1 MTIFTIRNAATR
13 LTWLSLGCLTIAAV
27 AAGTVRKPMERSVRA
42 AQTPGQLKAKFHLDF
57 RTTDY
62 SPDTMLQAGLEE
74 ILRDEKGL
82 LIRFPTGEGNRQD
95 TGLSTVFSIRGDFEA
110 TVSFEVLKADQPNAG
125 DGVGAIMD
133 GWIDPHGNN
142 TVSLARR
149 LLPNGKMVFVVDR
162 AQRVQ
167 GKWTHHL
174 KSLPATA
181 TAGKLR
187 MEREGALLRCRVSE
201 GKNAEFVTVAEID
214 IGRADMN
221 GIKVGGST
229 DRSESGLDLR
239 LVDLTVRAEVLPGLS
254 DVGLG
259 GETGLKR
266 LDATQ
271 LANLEEKLQKLYA
284 QLAPSVVR
292 IVGPKSKGGFSGV
305 IVSRSGEI
313 LTCAHHGL
321 VPKTKVTVE
330 LADGRKVKATILGS
344 VKRPNSDATRND
356 ASRYAAADVG
366 MLILDEKGE
375 WPAATLGP
383 AARKKGDFCLA
394 LGQPNVQLPGQLP
407 LLRLGRILSPH
418 PLGEIR
424 SSCRILPGDSGGPLF
439 DLEGHVLGV
448 HQAMESLKTGVNLHS
463 PIENFVKLRERLRA
477 GEVIEFEKDLPER
490 RDRWKDLPGA
500 WEPTEELAKILSMAH
515 RSTVEV
521 MGDGKA
527 IALGLIVDEGGWVLT
542 KRTELT
548 HPGGLHR
555 LVCRFA
561 DGTKLEAKMMAE
573 SRDHDLALLK
583 VPAKGLLAVR
593 WGKSEGP
600 RIGQLIAS
608 VGLGPQPLHYGA
620 VGALSAKNP
629 GIKGSLPISG
639 KSAPKELRGMIFAE
653 FVPRQPLRLDI
664 EEARGL
670 LKAGDLITHLDDL
683 PTPSLEEFVRVRD
696 KRTQSPDALA
706 GEWIKLTVE
715 REGKTMQVFL
725 PLVAGTIPLPAVWR
739 QARWNVR
746 RNGFPNVFCHDGGVA
761 YDRCGGPVVDRLGQV
776 VGINIARADPMLTF
790 AIPADVVQNVI
801 AELMAQSRE

>member
-27 AAGTVRKPMERSVRA
+27 AAGTVRKPMECSVTA
-42 AQTPGQLKAKFHLDF
+42 AQPLGQLKAKFHLDF

-95 TGLSTVFSIRGDFEA
+95 TGLSTVFSIRGNFEA

-149 LLPNGKMVFVVDR
+149 LLPNGKMAFVVDR

-174 KSLPATA
+174 KSHPATA

-229 DRSESGLDLR
+229 GRSESGLDLR

-284 QLAPSVVR
+284 QVARSVVR

-305 IVSRSGEI
+305 IVSPAGEI

-321 VPKTKVTVE
+321 APKTKVIVE
-330 LADGRKVKATILGS
+330 LADGRKVQATILGS
-344 VKRPNSDATRND
+344 VKRPNND
-356 ASRYAAADVG
+356 AMRYIAADVG
-366 MLILDEKGE
+366 MVLLDEKGD
-375 WPAATLGP
+375 WPAATLGS
-383 AARKKGDFCLA
+383 AGTKRGDLCLA
-394 LGQPNVQLPGQLP
+394 LGHPNVHQPGQPP

-418 PLGEIR
+418 PLGMIR

-439 DLEGHVLGV
+439 SLEGRVLGV

-463 PIENFVKLRERLRA
+463 PIENFVKLRDRFRA
-477 GEVIEFEKDLPER
+477 GEVIELEKDLPER
-490 RDRWKDLPGA
+490 RDRWKDLAGA
-500 WEPTEELAKILSMAH
+500 WEPTAELAKTMTVAH
-515 RSTVEV
+515 RSTLEV
-521 MGDGKA
+521 LGDGKT
-527 IALGLIVDEGGWVLT
+527 IALGFIVDEGGWVLT

-548 HPGGLHR
+548 GPGGLHR

-561 DGTKLEAKMMAE
+561 DGTKLEANVMAE
-573 SRDHDLALLK
+573 SREHDLALLK
-583 VPAKGLLAVR
+583 VPAKGLPSVR
-593 WGKSEGP
+593 WGKSERL
-600 RIGQLIAS
+600 RIGQLVAS
-608 VGLGPQPLHYGA
+608 VGPGPQPLYYGV
-620 VGALSAKNP
+620 VGALSVKNT

-639 KSAPKELRGMIFAE
+639 KPAPKGMRGMIFTG
-653 FVPRQPLRLDI
+653 FVPRQPLRL
-664 EEARGL
+664 
-670 LKAGDLITHLDDL
+670 AGC
-683 PTPSLEEFVRVRD
+683 S
-696 KRTQSPDALA
+696 
-706 GEWIKLTVE
+706 G
-715 REGKTMQVFL
+715 
-725 PLVAGTIPLPAVWR
+725 PA
-739 QARWNVR
+739 
-746 RNGFPNVFCHDGGVA
+746 
-761 YDRCGGPVVDRLGQV
+761 
-776 VGINIARADPMLTF
+776 I
-790 AIPADVVQNVI
+790 
-801 AELMAQSRE
+801 